1 MKKLLVFL
9 FVSLTLSLSAQR
21 AINTKYINGFPS
33 TSLSI
38 VLGSDVQYVSVY
50 GTKTLSAPY
59 TIGVTGTPVNG
70 TCITLAY
77 DGSSITT
84 NNNAVTVFGVALSG
98 TSDPAG
104 VAGWTSAAQGKYI
117 FVAVYKS
124 VAWEVNYFRTSGST
138 HWIGKNDIGA
148 IGNDTT
154 IQSTA
159 SSGIRIKPLS
169 ITSAH
174 IATTAAIP
182 YSKLSLTNSLL
193 DADVA
198 TGASIALNKL
208 AALTVSKALVSD
220 GSGVI
225 TPSAVTSTEM
235 GYVAGVTS
243 AIQTQIGTKI
253 TAGAGAIVN
262 ADINASAAIALTKLA
277 ATTASK
283 ALVSDGSGNITA
295 ASVTATELS
304 YLSGATANIQ
314 THLNALDT
322 SSHVLTHTS
331 ISGSGAAITSLKENT
346 IINSTGGG
354 VTVTLP
360 LASTAA
366 SGEYIEFFIVGANL
380 SKIITAGS
388 DKIINMYNASVT
400 TDTLTVTKRGVMMY
414 SDGSANWIVG
424 RKY

>member
-322 SSHVLTHTS
+322 SSHGLTHTS

-366 SGEYIEFFIVGANL
+366 SGEYIEFFMVGANL

-424 RKY
+424 LKY